1 MCNKSDMAKSIVKP
15 GADPRCS
22 QTTFSGFTVESM
34 QLDEVLVLFGIIFES
49 RKAEWCTGY
58 CSSTSV

>member
-34 QLDEVLVLFGIIFES
+34 QLDEVLD
-49 RKAEWCTGY
+49 
-58 CSSTSV
+58 